1 MFEPNPE
8 TGDFFGQYQNEITK
22 GAPMSKR
29 LCKDWSGYTLM
40 DGMGKVTVQIRNG
53 YLSTGYDHVTKTL
66 PPFLRCYEHPGN
78 GGKTVRKWVHGVS
91 ETHIPELDDM
101 YPNAVV
107 QLYRKKAR
115 EAQEAKEAE
124 AAMAETPAA
133 TAHANNPTRS
143 ASTRLSARA

>member
-1 MFEPNPE
+1 
-8 TGDFFGQYQNEITK
+8 
-22 GAPMSKR
+22 MSKR

-53 YLSTGYDHVTKTL
+53 YVSTGYDHVTKTL
-66 PPFLRCYEHPGN
+66 PPFLRCYEHPGSD
-78 GGKTVRKWVHGVS
+78 GKKVRKWVSGPT

-124 AAMAETPAA
+124 AAMAEAPAVS
-133 TAHANNPTRS
+133 THANHLTRS